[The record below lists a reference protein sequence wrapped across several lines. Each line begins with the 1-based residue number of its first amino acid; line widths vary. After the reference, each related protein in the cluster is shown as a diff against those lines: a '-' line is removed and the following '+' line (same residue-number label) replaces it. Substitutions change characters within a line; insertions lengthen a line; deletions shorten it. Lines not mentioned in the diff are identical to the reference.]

1 MKIEYTKNGRQRTIN
16 ARVGKILIGRGLA
29 RAVGEDEKAP
39 ASYET
44 RMLTAAVPAP
54 APVSAPTSVPAAPY
68 GYKADGT
75 PRKRPGRPSAQQANE
90 EE

>member
-39 ASYET
+39 AAYET
-44 RMLTAAVPAP
+44 RMLTAAP
-54 APVSAPTSVPAAPY
+54 PVTVQNPNPAPY

-75 PRKRPGRPSAQQANE
+75 PRKRPGRPAVQKANE

>member
-1 MKIEYTKNGRQRTIN
+1 MKIEFTKNGRQRTIN

-29 RAVGEDEKAP
+29 RAVGEVEKAP
-39 ASYET
+39 VSYET
-44 RMLTAAVPAP
+44 RMLTAANPAVVQVPTATPEAP
-54 APVSAPTSVPAAPY
+54 F

-75 PRKRPGRPSAQQANE
+75 PRKRPGRTAVQQANE

>member
-1 MKIEYTKNGRQRTIN
+1 MKIEYTRNGRQRTIN
-16 ARVGKILIGRGLA
+16 SRVGKILIGRGLA
-29 RAVGEDEKAP
+29 REVGDEEKAP
-39 ASYET
+39 AAYET

-54 APVSAPTSVPAAPY
+54 VPVPTQTPDPSAPY

-75 PRKRPGRPSAQQANE
+75 PRKRPGRPAVQKANE

>member
-29 RAVGEDEKAP
+29 RAVSDGEKTQP
-39 ASYET
+39 TYET
-44 RMLTAAVPAP
+44 RMLTAATQTAVQA
-54 APVSAPTSVPAAPY
+54 SAPTQGAPY

-75 PRKRPGRPSAQQANE
+75 PRKRPGRQAAQKANE

>member
-1 MKIEYTKNGRQRTIN
+1 MKIEYTKNGQQRTIN

-29 RAVGEDEKAP
+29 RAVGDDEKAP
-39 ASYET
+39 AAYET
-44 RMLTAAVPAP
+44 RMLNAAVPAP
-54 APVSAPTSVPAAPY
+54 VPVSAPTPDHAAPY

-75 PRKRPGRPSAQQANE
+75 PRKRPGRPAVQKANE

>member
-29 RAVGEDEKAP
+29 RAVGDDEKTP
-39 ASYET
+39 QPYET
-44 RMLTAAVPAP
+44 RMLTASTQTVVQARAP
-54 APVSAPTSVPAAPY
+54 ALDAPY

-75 PRKRPGRPSAQQANE
+75 PRKRPGRSSAQKANE

>member
-29 RAVGEDEKAP
+29 RAVGDGEKTP
-39 ASYET
+39 PTYET
-44 RMLTAAVPAP
+44 RMLTAVTQTVVQAP
-54 APVSAPTSVPAAPY
+54 APTLEAPY

-75 PRKRPGRPSAQQANE
+75 PRKRPGRQAAQKANE

>member
-16 ARVGKILIGRGLA
+16 SRVGKILIARGLA
-29 RAVGEDEKAP
+29 RAAGEDKP
-39 ASYET
+39 RGTYET

-54 APVSAPTSVPAAPY
+54 VSGPTPANDPAAPY

-75 PRKRPGRPSAQQANE
+75 PRKRPGRPAVQKANE